1 MLQEFGKGLV
11 VSGVDFIMVFLVL
24 GGLAWAVKCLEKF
37 VAYLELPHAAKTP
50 ALPVPAEVSEAV
62 PAQPINVAEHLAVI
76 TAALCAHTGLTPG
89 AFTIDAVRP
98 LGAQPVDATA
108 HLAALTA
115 ALSAHT
121 GLTPG
126 AFTINYVMPLGGVLT
141 AQALESPDMV
151 SEAQVA
157 AIIAA
162 IQDFS
167 GAPVNALSVTE
178 ITPVGRA
185 DTWKLA
191 GRIELMNNRG

>member
-37 VAYLELPHAAKTP
+37 VAYLELPQAAKTP
-50 ALPVPAEVSEAV
+50 ALPVPAAVSEAV
-62 PAQPINVAEHLAVI
+62 PAQLINVSEHLAVI

-89 AFTIDAVRP
+89 AFKIDAVQP
-98 LGAQPVDATA
+98 LGAQPVDAAA

-126 AFTINYVMPLGGVLT
+126 AFTINYITPLGGVPT
-141 AQALESPDMV
+141 AQAWESPDMI

-167 GAPVNALSVTE
+167 GAPVNALNVTE
-178 ITPVGRA
+178 ITPIGRA

-191 GRIELMNNRG
+191 GRIDLMNSRG

>member
-37 VAYLELPHAAKTP
+37 VAYLELPQTAKAP

-89 AFTIDAVRP
+89 AFTI
-98 LGAQPVDATA
+98 
-108 HLAALTA
+108 
-115 ALSAHT
+115 
-121 GLTPG
+121 
-126 AFTINYVMPLGGVLT
+126 NYITPLGGVPT
-141 AQALESPDMV
+141 AQAWESPDMI